1 MIKLKTKLNILFY
14 KIFLKF
20 YSNMK
25 NKTSEPMS
33 VDLLREE
40 VQLITSIIIFTEL
53 KLILSNSYY
62 YSKKINANL
71 LVDTII
77 KFLVVSSKRKILYRL
92 GLNTHTS
99 LESSNQWII
108 KKIQIEE
115 YSSILNLLNLIHTLE
130 SNPNNSLSLTSSLVE
145 NLVIKLS
152 NFMVYEIFSNRNISQ
167 LIFLKWYTI
176 DYLLFSYNVTN
187 LKTYLYWKSYI
198 EITYSNIKKFS
209 TDTYPLLIC
218 TKNGIEAKR
227 LYNRKLIYNMNSSQ
241 VQTVLSK
248 ILNFIEYILYGTKIG
263 M

>member
-1 MIKLKTKLNILFY
+1 MIQLKTKLNILFY

-33 VDLLREE
+33 VDLLRDE
-40 VQLITSIIIFTEL
+40 VQLITSIIIFAEL

-152 NFMVYEIFSNRNISQ
+152 NFMVYEIFSNKNISQ
-167 LIFLKWYTI
+167 VILLKWYTI

-227 LYNRKLIYNMNSSQ
+227 LYNRKLIYNINSSQ

>member
-1 MIKLKTKLNILFY
+1 MITLKTKLNILFY

-40 VQLITSIIIFTEL
+40 VQLITSIIIFAEL

-77 KFLVVSSKRKILYRL
+77 KFLVVSSKRKILFRL
-92 GLNTHTS
+92 GLNKHTS

-152 NFMVYEIFSNRNISQ
+152 NFMVYEVFSNRNISQ
-167 LIFLKWYTI
+167 LILLKWYTI